1 MKITLNKTV
10 QFDIN
15 NIEELFSTLSIKIYV
30 EKIDIKEIETGSI
43 SKEKISLLKSIL
55 PKTAVHKIIEGNG
68 SFVSTSN
75 KVNSQSKYEI
85 IGLKTDDDINEYQRL
100 LKLADEF
107 KAGMKKMIDDKKMN
121 NIVFG
126 YYVSNRLKG
135 ETIKQFEERTGV
147 KSPEGIGNE

>member
-15 NIEELFSTLSIKIYV
+15 NIEELFSQLSIKIYV

-55 PKTAVHKIIEGNG
+55 PKTAIHKIIETNG
-68 SFVSTSN
+68 SFINTAN

-85 IGLKTDDDINEYQRL
+85 IGLKTDNDIAEYQRL

-135 ETIKQFEERTGV
+135 ETIAQFKARTGA
-147 KSPEGIGNE
+147 SPEGIGNE